1 MSAWNW
7 PGRLRLGALS
17 RQAMFRG
24 HLDSLTQGG
33 FAEGWAFDDARPD
46 LALIVS
52 IHREDGPELGRGFA
66 WAFRKDLAEHGL
78 RHGWCAFR
86 LRLSEGADTL
96 RGTRLIL
103 RDAVGGAQIHAS
115 ANWHVPA
122 VVDAPCAKL
131 SQVAAQDPTVLRGL
145 HQLAGCGALF
155 AAFIARHGAAEFVR
169 AAHGYLLDRVPDHAT
184 LETHEG
190 LLRMGAVTPFGLLML
205 LADTEAFR
213 AQPRLLPSPASPGF
227 VFTR

>member
-1 MSAWNW
+1 
-7 PGRLRLGALS
+7 
-17 RQAMFRG
+17 MFRG
-24 HLDSLTQGG
+24 HIDSLSLGND
-33 FAEGWAFDDARPD
+33 AEGWACDDARPD

-52 IHREDGPELGRGFA
+52 IHREDGAELGRGFA

-86 LRLSEGADTL
+86 LRLSEGAEAL

-103 RDAVGGAQIHAS
+103 RDSASGAQIHAS
-115 ANWHVPA
+115 DSWRVHDGMGTPCTTVPQ
-122 VVDAPCAKL
+122 VV
-131 SQVAAQDPTVLRGL
+131 AQDPTVLRGL
-145 HQLAGCGALF
+145 HQLSGCGALF
-155 AAFIARHGAAEFVR
+155 AAFIARHGVAAFVR
-169 AAHGYLLDRVPDHAT
+169 ATHGYLLDRAPDHAT

-227 VFTR
+227 VFDR

>member
-1 MSAWNW
+1 
-7 PGRLRLGALS
+7 
-17 RQAMFRG
+17 MFRG

-33 FAEGWAFDDARPD
+33 IAEGWAFDDARPD

-52 IHREDGPELGRGFA
+52 LHREDGAELGRGFA
-66 WAFRKDLAEHGL
+66 WAFRRDLAEAGL

-86 LRLSEGADTL
+86 LRLSEGAEAL

-103 RDAVGGAQIHAS
+103 RDAASGAQIHAS
-115 ANWHVPA
+115 DSWRVPD
-122 VVDAPCAKL
+122 VQDAPCTTL
-131 SQVAAQDPTVLRGL
+131 SQIAAQDPTVLRGL
-145 HQLAGCGALF
+145 HQLSGCGALF
-155 AAFIARHGAAEFVR
+155 AAFIARHGTAEFVR
-169 AAHGYLLDRVPDHAT
+169 AAHGYLLDRAPDHAT
-184 LETHEG
+184 LESHET

-205 LADTEAFR
+205 LAETEDFR

>member
-1 MSAWNW
+1 
-7 PGRLRLGALS
+7 
-17 RQAMFRG
+17 MFRG

-78 RHGWCAFR
+78 RQGWCAFR
-86 LRLSEGADTL
+86 LRLSEGAEAL
-96 RGTRLIL
+96 RGARLIL
-103 RDAVGGAQIHAS
+103 RDCASGAQIHAS
-115 ANWHVPA
+115 STWRVPD
-122 VVDAPCAKL
+122 VVDAPCATL
-131 SQVAAQDPTVLRGL
+131 PQVVAQDPTVLRSMA
-145 HQLAGCGALF
+145 QLSGCGALF
-155 AAFIARHGAAEFVR
+155 AGFVARHGTAAFVR
-169 AAHGYLLDRVPDHAT
+169 AAHGYVLDRAPDHAA

-205 LADTEAFR
+205 LGETEEFR
-213 AQPRLLPSPASPGF
+213 ARARLLPSPSSPGF
-227 VFTR
+227 VFYR